1 MVALLAPATAR
12 RDGAGGERVRARDAD
27 RGRAD
32 RGRGA
37 LLAFRQDDEAPTRR
51 IALRA
56 RPPGRRFRLRAA
68 PDGGLV
74 ATATSAELSRGLDVT
89 LPKRGARVLLVEP
102 AA

>member
-1 MVALLAPATAR
+1 V
-12 RDGAGGERVRARDAD
+12 
-27 RGRAD
+27 
-32 RGRGA
+32 
-37 LLAFRQDDEAPTRR
+37 
-51 IALRA
+51 
-56 RPPGRRFRLRAA
+56 PPGRRFRLRAA